1 MNLTITF
8 PQLAAALAQA
18 TGSSQSTA
26 ETFIRQLFDYI
37 SSELSQGR
45 SVSIKGLGAFTLG
58 MSPENPILWQPA
70 PELAEAV
77 NQPFAFFEPVELNDG
92 VTEEVLSTPPS
103 ADTDKKEDEPAAVS
117 EIKADDNEALPI
129 PEPDD
134 TQVTAETSDDKESPE
149 TSAEES
155 AEEPQEQEEPS
166 TVDDAQQQDDSTADD
181 QPADAPEADETPDY
195 QEEYAPQQQFNPW
208 FALIIGL
215 AIGLVAGYYAG
226 YRWQYY
232 PWAALMQYEPQASDT
247 IIDPYKAL
255 DSVIVNVDSL
265 PAVTVDSAAVVEPA
279 VVVPEV
285 ITDTIT
291 VTRFLTTMARKY
303 YGDHRFWVY
312 IYEENAPKLRH
323 PDKIRPGTVVV
334 IPPAEKYGIDV
345 NDPESVKKASS
356 KIGEIYSRFDK

>member
-37 SSELSQGR
+37 SSELLQGR
-45 SVSIKGLGAFTLG
+45 SVSIKGLGAFSLG

-92 VTEEVLSTPPS
+92 VTEEVLATPPS
-103 ADTDKKEDEPAAVS
+103 TDTDKKEDEPSAVS
-117 EIKADDNEALPI
+117 EVKTDDNDTLPA
-129 PEPDD
+129 PESDD
-134 TQVTAETSDDKESPE
+134 TQVTGDTSDDEESPE
-149 TSAEES
+149 APDEES
-155 AEEPQEQEEPS
+155 DEALQEQEEPS
-166 TVDDAQQQDDSTADD
+166 TVDDAQPQDESTADD
-181 QPADAPEADETPDY
+181 QPAEATDFDETPDY
-195 QEEYAPQQQFNPW
+195 QEEYAPQQRFNPW

-232 PWAALMQYEPQASDT
+232 PWVTSTQYEPQAADT
-247 IIDPYKAL
+247 IIYADKAL

-265 PAVTVDSAAVVEPA
+265 SAVTVDSSAVVEPTA
-279 VVVPEV
+279 VVPEA

-291 VTRFLTTMARKY
+291 VTRFLTTMSRKY

>member
-149 TSAEES
+149 ASAEES

-195 QEEYAPQQQFNPW
+195 QEEYAPQQRFNPW

-232 PWAALMQYEPQASDT
+232 PWAASMQYEPQASDT
-247 IIDPYKAL
+247 IIDP
-255 DSVIVNVDSL
+255 
-265 PAVTVDSAAVVEPA
+265 
-279 VVVPEV
+279 
-285 ITDTIT
+285 
-291 VTRFLTTMARKY
+291 
-303 YGDHRFWVY
+303 
-312 IYEENAPKLRH
+312 
-323 PDKIRPGTVVV
+323 
-334 IPPAEKYGIDV
+334 
-345 NDPESVKKASS
+345 
-356 KIGEIYSRFDK
+356 